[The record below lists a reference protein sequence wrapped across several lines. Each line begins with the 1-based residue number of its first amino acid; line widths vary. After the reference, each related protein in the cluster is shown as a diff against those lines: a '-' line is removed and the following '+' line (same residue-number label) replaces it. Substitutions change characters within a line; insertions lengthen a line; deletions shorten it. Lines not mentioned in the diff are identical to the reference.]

1 MANNA
6 EQRLQHNLTVGIHA
20 AWHGMYPSPSTLVEF
35 IEMYLA
41 LGATKI
47 IAYNVSSTANLTH
60 VIEYYTGKG
69 VLDLHQWDLPPDTST
84 AHFAQAATIGDCI
97 YRYMYQTKYLALVN
111 LDEFFI
117 PLRNESLLDVLS
129 WVNNSNAG
137 ALQFGNV
144 FYPLNNNRSNLVKQ
158 NVTLRKLN
166 SSILSYTYKE
176 LHPCCFFG
184 RRKVIFMPSLVVRA
198 YIHNVIE
205 QIPGTEIYTI
215 PEGVAQMHHYRNWK
229 EKDVQFI
236 EDEHVYLLV
245 DRIAKRLKKARSEI
259 GEKHS
264 K

>member
-137 ALQFGNV
+137 TIQFGNV
-144 FYPLNNNRSNLVKQ
+144 FYPLNINRSNLVKH
-158 NVTLRKLN
+158 NIALRKLN

-176 LHPCCFFG
+176 LHSCCSG
-184 RRKVIFMPSLVVRA
+184 RQKLIVVPNLVVRA
-198 YIHNVIE
+198 YVHKVKK
-205 QIPGTEIYTI
+205 QIPGAEIYTI
-215 PEGVAQMHHYRNWK
+215 PEGVAHSHHYRNWHV
-229 EKDVQFI
+229 KDVEYI
-236 EDEHVYLLV
+236 EDEHIYLWV
-245 DRIAKRLKKARSEI
+245 DQIAERLKKARSEI
-259 GEKHS
+259 GEEHFK
-264 K
+264 